1 MILPVACA
9 IVQRPNQHLRKYI
22 HTGVPDIHGFNGID
36 ATQSTGDTVALTFH

>member
-22 HTGVPDIHGFNGID
+22 PTGVPDIHGFNGID